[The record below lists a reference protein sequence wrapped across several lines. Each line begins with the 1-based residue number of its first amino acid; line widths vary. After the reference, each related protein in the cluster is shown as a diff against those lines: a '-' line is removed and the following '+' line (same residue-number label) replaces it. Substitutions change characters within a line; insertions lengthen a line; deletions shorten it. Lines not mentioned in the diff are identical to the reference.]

1 MGSVTDAAS
10 PGVAPAPARDE
21 RAGVW
26 LVTAWAI
33 AVLPLFALR
42 ALRLQHAWDAATY
55 VPIHALAE
63 IAIALVGFATFA
75 VQWYAASAR
84 GVREARGRFI
94 GGAFLGVAVVE
105 TIHLLV
111 FPGMPGFLGHS
122 TVERGI
128 AYWLVARAWTVV
140 ALIAA
145 AFIPPDSDHPLL
157 RRGPLLAW
165 NLAIAA
171 AVVAIESS
179 LPGSTGVFFEP
190 GSGLTATKVTVELGI
205 ALLALAGAALHW
217 NRFRMS
223 GDRTLLRIAAALGV
237 VVLSEICFTMYAS
250 AYDLHNLLGHAYA
263 LVAATLMFDA
273 LFVAAL
279 LDPYRR
285 LDAATR
291 ELASSNARLDALRAH
306 VAGELETTIA
316 RLEESSARE
325 QLARAEL
332 EAAIAAVPDGIVVYG
347 AGGEIVRMNA
357 AAERL
362 LRHGHEQR
370 EETLLQRWA
379 RLRIQTTDGKP
390 FSIEENP
397 VVRALRGESVP
408 GVPASL
414 EAADGR
420 RVWVSISAAPTRAE
434 DGRLDGAVAAFADI
448 GTIQELQSQRD
459 DLLRAVSHD
468 LRNPL
473 QIVLLQAER
482 LQRLLAGSA
491 HEKERLSAERIA
503 HASKQMGVMI
513 RDLVE
518 AARMENG
525 RLALAVQSV
534 ELGPFLERLLAQSAG
549 ALDVARVKVEL
560 PPDLPAANG
569 DPARLERIFLNLV
582 GNALKYSPETTE
594 VRVTAAVHDGK
605 LHVSVADRGIGIAP
619 EDLPHVFA
627 RFYRGRRTQKSDGL
641 GLGLYIVQLLV
652 EAHGGRVWAESE
664 PGEGSTLS
672 FTLPAAG

>member
-1 MGSVTDAAS
+1 MGPVTDAAS
-10 PGVAPAPARDE
+10 TGVAPAPSPDE

-33 AVLPLFALR
+33 AALPLFALR
-42 ALRLQHAWDAATY
+42 ALRVQYAWDAATY

-84 GVREARGRFI
+84 GVHEARGRFI

-128 AYWLVARAWTVV
+128 TYWLVARAWTVIT
-140 ALIAA
+140 LLAA
-145 AFIPPDSDHPLL
+145 AFIPPGSDHPLL
-157 RRGPLLAW
+157 RRGPLLVW

-190 GSGLTATKVTVELGI
+190 GSGLTATKVTIELGI
-205 ALLALAGAALHW
+205 ALVALGGAALHW
-217 NRFRMS
+217 SRFRAS

-237 VVLSEICFTMYAS
+237 VVLSELCFTMYAS

-263 LVAATLMFDA
+263 LVASTLMFDA

-347 AGGEIVRMNA
+347 ASGEIVRMNA

-362 LRHGHEQR
+362 LRRGPEKS

-379 RLRIQTTDGKP
+379 RLKIQTTDGKP

-397 VVRALRGESVP
+397 VVRALRG
-408 GVPASL
+408 
-414 EAADGR
+414 
-420 RVWVSISAAPTRAE
+420 
-434 DGRLDGAVAAFADI
+434 AFADI
-448 GTIQELQSQRD
+448 GTIQALQSQRD

-525 RLALAVQSV
+525 RLALSVQPV

-549 ALDVARVKVEL
+549 ALDVARVQVEL
-560 PPDLPAANG
+560 PPGVPAASG

-582 GNALKYSPETTE
+582 ANALKYSPETTE
-594 VRVTAAVHDGK
+594 VRVTAGVHDGK
-605 LHVSVADRGIGIAP
+605 LLVSVADRGIGIAP
-619 EDLPHVFA
+619 EDLPHVFE

-641 GLGLYIVQLLV
+641 GLGLHIVQLLV
-652 EAHGGRVWAESE
+652 EAHGGRVWAESA
-664 PGEGSTLS
+664 PGEGSTFS
-672 FTLPAAG
+672 FTLPAATLPGAGEPAADGR

>member
-1 MGSVTDAAS
+1 MGPVTDAAS
-10 PGVAPAPARDE
+10 TGVAPAPSPDE

-33 AVLPLFALR
+33 AALPLFALR
-42 ALRLQHAWDAATY
+42 ALRVQYAWDAATY

-63 IAIALVGFATFA
+63 IALALVGFATFA

-84 GVREARGRFI
+84 GVHEARGRFI

-128 AYWLVARAWTVV
+128 AYWLVARAWTVI
-140 ALIAA
+140 ALLAA
-145 AFIPPDSDHPLL
+145 AFIPPGSDHPLL

-190 GSGLTATKVTVELGI
+190 GSGLTATKVTIELGI
-205 ALLALAGAALHW
+205 ALVALGGAALHW
-217 NRFRMS
+217 SRFRAS

-237 VVLSEICFTMYAS
+237 VVLSELCFTMYAS

-263 LVAATLMFDA
+263 LVASTLMFDA

-306 VAGELETTIA
+306 VADELETTIA

-347 AGGEIVRMNA
+347 AGGEILRMNA

-362 LRHGHEQR
+362 LRRGPEKS

-379 RLRIQTTDGKP
+379 RLKVRTTDGKP

-397 VVRALRGESVP
+397 VVRALRGDSVP

-420 RVWVSISAAPTRAE
+420 RLWVSISAAPTRAE

-448 GTIQELQSQRD
+448 GTIQTSCAPSRTTSAT
-459 DLLRAVSHD
+459 RCRSCCS
-468 LRNPL
+468 RRSGCSGC
-473 QIVLLQAER
+473 LQAAR
-482 LQRLLAGSA
+482 TRRSGS
-491 HEKERLSAERIA
+491 RRSASPTRRSRW
-503 HASKQMGVMI
+503 AS
-513 RDLVE
+513 
-518 AARMENG
+518 
-525 RLALAVQSV
+525 
-534 ELGPFLERLLAQSAG
+534 
-549 ALDVARVKVEL
+549 
-560 PPDLPAANG
+560 
-569 DPARLERIFLNLV
+569 
-582 GNALKYSPETTE
+582 
-594 VRVTAAVHDGK
+594 
-605 LHVSVADRGIGIAP
+605 
-619 EDLPHVFA
+619 
-627 RFYRGRRTQKSDGL
+627 
-641 GLGLYIVQLLV
+641 
-652 EAHGGRVWAESE
+652 
-664 PGEGSTLS
+664 
-672 FTLPAAG
+672 

>member
-1 MGSVTDAAS
+1 MGPVTDAAS
-10 PGVAPAPARDE
+10 TGVAPAPSPDE

-33 AVLPLFALR
+33 AALPLFALR
-42 ALRLQHAWDAATY
+42 ALRVQYAWDAATY

-84 GVREARGRFI
+84 GVHEARGRFI

-128 AYWLVARAWTVV
+128 TYWLVARAWTVIT
-140 ALIAA
+140 LLAA
-145 AFIPPDSDHPLL
+145 AFIPPGSDHPLL
-157 RRGPLLAW
+157 RRGPLLVW

-190 GSGLTATKVTVELGI
+190 GSGLTATKVTIELGI
-205 ALLALAGAALHW
+205 ALVALGGAALHW
-217 NRFRMS
+217 SRFRAS

-237 VVLSEICFTMYAS
+237 VVLSELCFTMYAS

-263 LVAATLMFDA
+263 LVASTLMFDA

-347 AGGEIVRMNA
+347 ASGEIVRMNA

-362 LRHGHEQR
+362 LHRGPEKS

-379 RLRIQTTDGKP
+379 RLKIQTTDGKP

-420 RVWVSISAAPTRAE
+420 RLWVSISAAPTRAE

-448 GTIQELQSQRD
+448 GTIQALQSQRD

-503 HASKQMGVMI
+503 HASKQMGVML

-525 RLALAVQSV
+525 RLALSVQPV

-549 ALDVARVKVEL
+549 ALDVARVQVEL
-560 PPDLPAANG
+560 P
-569 DPARLERIFLNLV
+569 
-582 GNALKYSPETTE
+582 
-594 VRVTAAVHDGK
+594 
-605 LHVSVADRGIGIAP
+605 
-619 EDLPHVFA
+619 
-627 RFYRGRRTQKSDGL
+627 
-641 GLGLYIVQLLV
+641 
-652 EAHGGRVWAESE
+652 
-664 PGEGSTLS
+664 
-672 FTLPAAG
+672 